1 MGNVETLLALLYA
14 DGNGGGGGGGGTTNY
29 NALTNRPKING
40 HVLEGDKTSEDLGIK
55 GQAPDITVNA
65 SVDNTTGTPSV
76 EVTKS
81 GTDEAPIFEMAFT
94 GLKGQTGQQGAPG
107 APGAPGP
114 TGEDGFSPEITVE
127 EITGGHRI
135 TITTKTG
142 TESFDVMDGQGGGSG
157 DDVFVAT
164 YGVTT
169 AQQINAFLDS
179 NDPKAPMVVKR
190 GNDYYTV
197 ITTVKQAENKVIIR
211 TFASLSGA
219 FYIFTYTVTDNTW
232 SNSNYGVQQLLVSG
246 VNIKTVGGQSLLG
259 EGDIPIQGGGGN
271 ASFDVATIPQGP
283 TGNNEVNA
291 VTSNGDSENE
301 IVSYIRA
308 EDGTLPD
315 EITLVVNSALGE
327 DRFQIPTKEYVD
339 SQTIPSY
346 VVDKPEGA
354 TTVSGNVVQVGSFT
368 DTDGTKYG
376 IFEFYYKT
384 SALPAADTTK
394 TYSFSPL
401 LDNYTIFEFIDQSG
415 ITNNGHVISS
425 GRTDGTSR
433 IIIQQFSKNNKNVM
447 LRAYG
452 DYSSYTALLRIKFIG
467 TKNA

>member
-29 NALTNRPKING
+29 NALSNRPKING
-40 HVLEGDKTSEDLGIK
+40 HVLEGNKTTEDLGIK

-65 SVDNTTGTPSV
+65 SVDDTTGTPSV
-76 EVTKS
+76 EVKKS
-81 GTDEAPIFEMAFT
+81 GTDEAPIFDMEFT
-94 GLKGQTGQQGAPG
+94 GLKGQQGQQGQQGAPG
-107 APGAPGP
+107 APGAPG
-114 TGEDGFSPEITVE
+114 EDGFSPVITIE

-142 TESFDVMDGQGGGSG
+142 TESFDVMDGQGGGSDG
-157 DDVFVAT
+157 DVFVAT

-197 ITTVKQAENKVIIR
+197 ITTAKQAENKVIIR
-211 TFASLSGA
+211 TFATLSGA

-246 VNIKTVGGQSLLG
+246 VNIKTVGGKSLLG

-291 VTSNGDSENE
+291 VTSNGDNENA
-301 IVSYIRA
+301 IVSYVRA
-308 EDGTLPD
+308 ADGTLPNAV
-315 EITLVVNSALGE
+315 TLVVNSALGE
-327 DRFQIPTKEYVD
+327 DRFQLPTKDYVD
-339 SQTIPSY
+339 SQKTPPY
-346 VVDKPEGA
+346 VVDRPEGSNP
-354 TTVSGNVVQVGSFT
+354 VSGNVVQVGTLINT
-368 DTDGTKYG
+368 DNVEYG
-376 IFEFYYKT
+376 IYEFYYKT
-384 SALPAADTTK
+384 SALPAADATK
-394 TYSFSPL
+394 VYPLTPL
-401 LDNYTIFEFIDQSG
+401 LDDYTVFEFIDATG
-415 ITNNGHVISS
+415 ITANGTFIGS
-425 GRTDGTSR
+425 GRTDGTNR
-433 IIIQQFSKNNKNVM
+433 IIVQQFSKNNKNFTM
-447 LRAYG
+447 RAYG
-452 DYSSYTALLRIKFIG
+452 DYTQQTALVKFKFIG

>member
-1 MGNVETLLALLYA
+1 
-14 DGNGGGGGGGGTTNY
+14 
-29 NALTNRPKING
+29 
-40 HVLEGDKTSEDLGIK
+40 
-55 GQAPDITVNA
+55 
-65 SVDNTTGTPSV
+65 
-76 EVTKS
+76 
-81 GTDEAPIFEMAFT
+81 
-94 GLKGQTGQQGAPG
+94 
-107 APGAPGP
+107 
-114 TGEDGFSPEITVE
+114 
-127 EITGGHRI
+127 
-135 TITTKTG
+135 
-142 TESFDVMDGQGGGSG
+142 
-157 DDVFVAT
+157 
-164 YGVTT
+164 
-169 AQQINAFLDS
+169 
-179 NDPKAPMVVKR
+179 MVVKR

-197 ITTVKQAENKVIIR
+197 ITTAKQAENKVIIR

-232 SNSNYGVQQLLVSG
+232 ANSNYGVQQLLVSG

-259 EGDIPIQGGGGN
+259 EGDIPIQGGGGGN

-315 EITLVVNSALGE
+315 EITLVVNTALGE

-346 VVDKPEGA
+346 IVDKPEGA

-415 ITNNGHVISS
+415 ITSNGHVISS
-425 GRTDGTSR
+425 GRTDGTNR

-452 DYSSYTALLRIKFIG
+452 DFTAQTALLRIKFIG